1 MKVTRSSGPKG
12 PTETRKAQKRSSD
25 GGSFA
30 DTLRGVGIGGGEAA
44 AGGDAAEV
52 AGAAGVDGIL
62 AAQNVSDPDDE
73 ARRRN
78 QRRMAHGGDLLDRLD
93 ELRMGIL
100 LGHFSKERL
109 TELAQRLRQKR
120 EQGVDPALEEIISE
134 IELRAE
140 VEIAKYTRKA

>member
-1 MKVTRSSGPKG
+1 MKVTGSGGAKG
-12 PTETRKAQKRSSD
+12 PGETRKTQKRAGGS
-25 GGSFA
+25 GSFA
-30 DTLRGVGIGGGEAA
+30 DTLRGVGGGAEGPGE
-44 AGGDAAEV
+44 AAEV

-78 QRRMAHGGDLLDRLD
+78 QRRVAHGNDLLDRLD

-100 LGHFSKERL
+100 LGHFSKDRL
-109 TELAQRLRQKR
+109 AELAQRLRQKR
-120 EQGVDPALEEIISE
+120 EQGVDPALDEILAE

-140 VEIAKYTRKA
+140 VEIAKYTRKV